1 MAEWLNEQQHM
12 KLLVYISLLTAQG
25 HASTSDTSAGVRL
38 RQETEEDRRA
48 IGSQNFIAR

>member
-1 MAEWLNEQQHM
+1 MPI
-12 KLLVYISLLTAQG
+12 KKYFFYFLLP
-25 HASTSDTSAGVRL
+25 GVRL